1 MDSRLKAI
9 MDFVPSGSRVADIGT
24 DHGYLAIEL
33 IKQNIAEFVVASDKN
48 PKPLAAAQKNI
59 RDAGID
65 NKNIDLRL
73 SDGLKSLKVGE
84 VDVICVAGMGGALM
98 CEILDASPEIVA
110 GVEKI
115 ILQPMN
121 VVERVRQWSAE
132 NNFHIEDEDLAEVD
146 GIIYEIICLSKT
158 FSKSKP
164 TKKSKSPLLQK
175 YINAKIEKLQKV
187 HNSMS
192 KSERA
197 KNSKKYIEIENQIKE
212 LRAKLYEKP
221 NSTDNLRCNEQNCT
235 KIFSGRVGQPRS
247 ACR

>member
-33 IKQNIAEFVVASDKN
+33 VKRNIAEFVVASDKN

-59 RDAGID
+59 KDAGIA
-65 NKNIDLRL
+65 NNVDLRL
-73 SDGLKSLKVGE
+73 GDGLKSLNVGE
-84 VDVICVAGMGGALM
+84 VDIICIAGMGGALM
-98 CEILDASPEIVA
+98 CEILDASPEIVSK
-110 GVEKI
+110 VEKI

-121 VVERVRQWSAE
+121 VVERVRQWATD
-132 NNFHIEDEDLAEVD
+132 NNFYIEDEDLAEVD
-146 GIIYEIICLSKT
+146 GIIYEIICLSRN
-158 FSKSKP
+158 FGRSKP

-187 HNSMS
+187 YNSMS

-197 KNSKKYIEIENQIKE
+197 KNSDKYIEIENQIKE
-212 LRAKLYEKP
+212 LRTKLYEKN
-221 NSTDNLRCNEQNCT
+221 NSTDNL
-235 KIFSGRVGQPRS
+235 
-247 ACR
+247 

>member
-33 IKQNIAEFVVASDKN
+33 IKRNIAEFVVASDKN

-59 RDAGID
+59 KDAGIA
-65 NKNIDLRL
+65 NNVDLRL
-73 SDGLKSLKVGE
+73 GDGLKSLNVGE
-84 VDVICVAGMGGALM
+84 VDVICIAGMGGALM
-98 CEILDASPEIVA
+98 CEILDASPEIVSK
-110 GVEKI
+110 VEKI

-121 VVERVRQWSAE
+121 VVDRVRQWTTD
-132 NNFHIEDEDLAEVD
+132 NNFYIEDEDLAEVD
-146 GIIYEIICLSKT
+146 GIIYEIICLSRI
-158 FSKSKP
+158 FGSSKP

-187 HNSMS
+187 YNSMS

-197 KNSKKYIEIENQIKE
+197 KNSDKYIEIENQIKE
-212 LRAKLYEKP
+212 LRTKLYEKN
-221 NSTDNLRCNEQNCT
+221 NSTDNL
-235 KIFSGRVGQPRS
+235 
-247 ACR
+247 

>member
-33 IKQNIAEFVVASDKN
+33 IKRNIAEFVVASDKN

-59 RDAGID
+59 KDAGIA
-65 NKNIDLRL
+65 NNVDLRL
-73 SDGLKSLKVGE
+73 GDGLKSLNVGE
-84 VDVICVAGMGGALM
+84 VDVICIAGMGGALM
-98 CEILDASPEIVA
+98 CEILDASPEIVSK
-110 GVEKI
+110 VEKI

-121 VVERVRQWSAE
+121 VVDRVRQWTTD
-132 NNFHIEDEDLAEVD
+132 NNFYIEDEDLAEVD
-146 GIIYEIICLSKT
+146 GIIYEIICLSRN
-158 FSKSKP
+158 FGRSKP

-187 HNSMS
+187 YNSMS

-197 KNSKKYIEIENQIKE
+197 KNSDKYIEIENQIKE
-212 LRAKLYEKP
+212 LRTKLYEKN
-221 NSTDNLRCNEQNCT
+221 NSTDNL
-235 KIFSGRVGQPRS
+235 
-247 ACR
+247 

>member
-33 IKQNIAEFVVASDKN
+33 VKRNIAEFVVASDKN

-59 RDAGID
+59 KDAGIA
-65 NKNIDLRL
+65 NNVDLRL
-73 SDGLKSLKVGE
+73 GDGLKSLNVGE
-84 VDVICVAGMGGALM
+84 VDIICIAGVGGALM
-98 CEILDASPEIVA
+98 CEILDASPEIVSN
-110 GVEKI
+110 VEKI

-121 VVERVRQWSAE
+121 VVERVRQWATD
-132 NNFHIEDEDLAEVD
+132 NNFYIEDEDLAEVD
-146 GIIYEIICLSKT
+146 GIIYEIICLSRN
-158 FSKSKP
+158 FGRSKP

-187 HNSMS
+187 YNSMS

-197 KNSKKYIEIENQIKE
+197 KNSDKYIEIENQIKE
-212 LRAKLYEKP
+212 LRTKLYEKN
-221 NSTDNLRCNEQNCT
+221 NSTDNL
-235 KIFSGRVGQPRS
+235 
-247 ACR
+247 

>member
-33 IKQNIAEFVVASDKN
+33 IKRNIAEFVVASDKN

-59 RDAGID
+59 KDAGIA
-65 NKNIDLRL
+65 NNVDLRL
-73 SDGLKSLKVGE
+73 GDGLKSLNVGE
-84 VDVICVAGMGGALM
+84 VDVICIAGMGGALM
-98 CEILDASPEIVA
+98 CEILDASPEIVSK
-110 GVEKI
+110 VEKI

-121 VVERVRQWSAE
+121 VVERVRQWATD
-132 NNFHIEDEDLAEVD
+132 NNFYIEDEDLAEVD
-146 GIIYEIICLSKT
+146 GIIYEIICLSRN
-158 FSKSKP
+158 FGRSKP

-187 HNSMS
+187 YNSMS

-197 KNSKKYIEIENQIKE
+197 KNSDKYIEIENQIKE
-212 LRAKLYEKP
+212 LRTKLYEKN
-221 NSTDNLRCNEQNCT
+221 NSTDNL
-235 KIFSGRVGQPRS
+235 
-247 ACR
+247 